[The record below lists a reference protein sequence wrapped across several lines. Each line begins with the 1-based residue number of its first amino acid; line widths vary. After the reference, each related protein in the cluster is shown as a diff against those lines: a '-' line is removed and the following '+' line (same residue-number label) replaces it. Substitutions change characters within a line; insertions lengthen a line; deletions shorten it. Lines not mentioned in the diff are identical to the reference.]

1 MLLCFMRPLSLDL
14 RERIIIALQS
24 GQTRPEIAERFSI
37 SVSTVGRL
45 AKQWREQND
54 LSPRPITGRPRAIPD
69 TEIEL
74 LQFLQTLIMTQ
85 KDATLE
91 SLSKALQ
98 EQTGNKISISA
109 LQRNLVWLGYS
120 YKKSHGLPKSETPKR
135 ESPSWKR

>member
-1 MLLCFMRPLSLDL
+1 MRPLSLDL
-14 RERIIIALQS
+14 RERIILALQS

-45 AKQWREQND
+45 AKQWREEND

-74 LQFLQTLIMTQ
+74 LQTLIATQ

-91 SLSKALQ
+91 SLSQALQ
-98 EQTGNKISISA
+98 EQTGKKISLSA
-109 LQRNLVWLGYS
+109 LQRNLIWLGYS
-120 YKKSHGLPKSETPKR
+120 YKKSHELPMSETPR
-135 ESPSWKR
+135 SAPSSWKR

>member
-1 MLLCFMRPLSLDL
+1 MRPLSLDL
-14 RERIIIALQS
+14 RERIILALQS

-74 LQFLQTLIMTQ
+74 LQTVIATQ

-91 SLSKALQ
+91 SLSQALQ
-98 EQTGNKISISA
+98 EQTGKKISLSA
-109 LQRNLVWLGYS
+109 LQRNLIWLGYS
-120 YKKSHGLPKSETPKR
+120 YKKSHALPKSETPR
-135 ESPSWKR
+135 SAPSSWKR

>member
-1 MLLCFMRPLSLDL
+1 MLLCVMRPLSLDL
-14 RERIIIALQS
+14 RERIILALQS

-69 TEIEL
+69 AERER
-74 LQFLQTLIMTQ
+74 LQTLITTQ

-91 SLSKALQ
+91 SLSQALQ
-98 EQTGNKISISA
+98 EQTGRKISISA
-109 LQRNLVWLGYS
+109 LQRNLIWLSYS
-120 YKKSHGLPKSETPKR
+120 YKKSRGLPKSETPR
-135 ESPSWKR
+135 SAPPSWKR